1 MAQARSAQTRRKKK
15 GPGTYGT
22 DRANEVNKMFIIWL
36 FFLHLCSG
44 TAFVLRTLNKSLLDT
59 YFRRVRSFFGVGGGG
74 GGGGAPKT
82 LNLSGPYVSCP

>member
-1 MAQARSAQTRRKKK
+1 
-15 GPGTYGT
+15 
-22 DRANEVNKMFIIWL
+22 MFTIWL

-74 GGGGAPKT
+74 GCTEDFELERT
-82 LNLSGPYVSCP
+82 LCQLPLKYISMYNTEGVLLSSEKKKDVFV